1 MEHKLRP
8 GMITLTWTSMNI
20 DSFIQHIH
28 RGLKQLRELIS
39 NINGIIENRI
49 EKNLKIVSRTLLIDL
64 PEDSSFTVS
73 DFVAM
78 QKVHITQKASML
90 QGKNKE
96 IESAVEDL
104 IEQIT
109 AYVFESP
116 LENIKLEDIA
126 KLRDHYNHF
135 MYKSLLNSAKNS
147 MNALKKRI
155 GSRGG
160 NSILNSSKPFFNV
173 DVQLMP
179 PNVTLSPSLDQIQDC
194 ISTTA
199 QTILTCYKRVIDW
212 GYRSFT
218 NEHKPRS
225 FFDRITKDIELV
237 RVALLLTG
245 CIQGIRN
252 TVAEYL
258 NSFVKV
264 RKIMI
269 SIFNILAI
277 FHLISCENSIIGCGN
292 QTRM

>member
-20 DSFIQHIH
+20 DSYIH
-28 RGLKQLRELIS
+28 HVHKGLKQLRELVS
-39 NINGIIENRI
+39 NINDIIENRI
-49 EKNLKIVSRTLLIDL
+49 EKNLKMVSKTLLIDL

-73 DFVAM
+73 DFVSM
-78 QKVHITQKASML
+78 QKIHIAKKAAAL
-90 QGKNKE
+90 QGKNNE

-109 AYVFESP
+109 AFVFESP
-116 LENIKLEDIA
+116 LEKINPEDTA

-135 MYKSLLNSAKNS
+135 MYKSLLYSAKNS

-160 NSILNSSKPFFNV
+160 SSILNSSKPFFNV

-179 PNVTLSPSLDQIQDC
+179 PNVTLSPSLDQIQNC

-199 QTILTCYKRVIDW
+199 QSILMCYKSVIDW
-212 GYRSFT
+212 GYRNIT
-218 NEHKPRS
+218 QQQKPKS
-225 FFDRITKDIELV
+225 FFERITKDIELV

-264 RKIMI
+264 R
-269 SIFNILAI
+269 
-277 FHLISCENSIIGCGN
+277 
-292 QTRM
+292 R

>member
-20 DSFIQHIH
+20 DSYIQHIH
-28 RGLKQLRELIS
+28 QGLKQLKELVS

-49 EKNLKIVSRTLLIDL
+49 EKNLNIVSKTLLIDL

-73 DFVAM
+73 DFVTI
-78 QKVHITQKASML
+78 QKVHITRKANML
-90 QGKNKE
+90 QGKNNE

-104 IEQIT
+104 IELIT
-109 AYVFESP
+109 SYVFESP
-116 LENIKLEDIA
+116 LENINEDDVV

-135 MYKSLLNSAKNS
+135 MYKSLLNSAKTS

-160 NSILNSSKPFFNV
+160 TNILNSSKPFFNV

-179 PNVTLSPSLDQIQDC
+179 PNVTLSPSLDQIQNC
-194 ISTTA
+194 INTTA
-199 QTILTCYKRVIDW
+199 QSILTCYKCVIDW
-212 GYRSFT
+212 NYRNTKEQKMFT
-218 NEHKPRS
+218 
-225 FFDRITKDIELV
+225 FFERITKDIELV

-258 NSFVKV
+258 DSFVKV
-264 RKIMI
+264 RK
-269 SIFNILAI
+269 
-277 FHLISCENSIIGCGN
+277 
-292 QTRM
+292 

>member
-20 DSFIQHIH
+20 DSYIQHIH
-28 RGLKQLRELIS
+28 RGLKQLRELVS
-39 NINGIIENRI
+39 NINDIIENRI
-49 EKNLKIVSRTLLIDL
+49 EKNLKIVSKTLLIDL

-73 DFVAM
+73 DFVSM
-78 QKVHITQKASML
+78 QKVHITKKASIL
-90 QGKNKE
+90 QGKNNE

-109 AYVFESP
+109 SYNFESP
-116 LENIKLEDIA
+116 LESIAEEDIA
-126 KLRDHYNHF
+126 KLRDHYNYF
-135 MYKSLLNSAKNS
+135 MYKSLLHSAKNS

-160 NSILNSSKPFFNV
+160 TTILNSSKPFFNV

-179 PNVTLSPSLDQIQDC
+179 PNVTLSPSLDQIQTC

-199 QTILTCYKRVIDW
+199 QTILMCYKSVIDW
-212 GYRSFT
+212 GYRNVGSKQ
-218 NEHKPRS
+218 NPHS
-225 FFDRITKDIELV
+225 FFERITKDIELV

-264 RKIMI
+264 CPINAFFQLKYHCYFSQLKAR
-269 SIFNILAI
+269 F
-277 FHLISCENSIIGCGN
+277 IIV
-292 QTRM
+292 